1 MTTVV
6 STGLNTA
13 IFDNRQVSLLEVR
26 LGLKRVSLTTA
37 LFKLGLPTE
46 LYFILFYLVIFLKF
60 N

>member
-1 MTTVV
+1 MTAVV

-13 IFDNRQVSLLEVR
+13 TFDNRQVSLLEVT
-26 LGLKRVSLTTA
+26 GLKHVSLTTA

-46 LYFILFYLVIFLKF
+46 LDFVLFYLVIFLKF